1 MTATVPAAKPSA
13 WKITEASEADG
24 VVDAWL
30 TFETETARGL
40 GHLRLKN
47 GKCWTL
53 LTTMTELKGFEEKRG
68 ASRESGVAHG
78 ALENRETRIENRR
91 RENAE
96 FGEDG
101 SVLFMKYLRR
111 GSGYYIDVG
120 ASQLIHLG

>member
-1 MTATVPAAKPSA
+1 MTAAVPAAKPSA

-68 ASRESGVAHG
+68 ASRESISA
-78 ALENRETRIENRR
+78 ENSARAKKLTTWSNLCENPDMEIR
-91 RENAE
+91 
-96 FGEDG
+96 GEE
-101 SVLFMKYLRR
+101 K
-111 GSGYYIDVG
+111 
-120 ASQLIHLG
+120 